1 MGRRRRRA
9 WGWVNF
15 SGGLFEDSA
24 GALGDKFEDLG
35 EFWGF
40 GQVGTNLIDGL
51 LEIEGGAVDDAI
63 GLFDLALGFFGE
75 AVSLEADFVVAT
87 DFGGI
92 AVGDHKR
99 GDILDDL

>member
-24 GALGDKFEDLG
+24 GALRDKFEDLG

-51 LEIEGGAVDDAI
+51 LEIEG
-63 GLFDLALGFFGE
+63 
-75 AVSLEADFVVAT
+75 
-87 DFGGI
+87 
-92 AVGDHKR
+92 
-99 GDILDDL
+99 

>member
-1 MGRRRRRA
+1 M
-9 WGWVNF
+9 
-15 SGGLFEDSA
+15 
-24 GALGDKFEDLG
+24 GDKFEDLG

-75 AVSLEADFVVAT
+75 PVSLEADFVVAT